1 MLKNYFKIAWRN
13 LVRNRAFSAIN
24 ITGLAIG
31 LASCMLISLYVLDEL
46 SYDRFHEKGDRIV
59 RVVFKGIMQ
68 GGEMKEAHVMPPT
81 AAALK
86 ADYPE
91 VQESTRLR
99 QGGSPLVLLN
109 QKLYT
114 DDRLAFVDSNF
125 LQVFTFPLVEGNV
138 KTALLQPNTV
148 VISEKLA
155 EKYFGKQNA
164 MGKLLTFK
172 DWKTPYTVTGV
183 MKEMPAHS
191 HIRYD
196 MLASMASLED
206 AKSNSWMISEFFTY
220 LVLPEGYDYKK
231 LEAKLPQ
238 TVAKY
243 MGPQL
248 KQALGLT
255 LDEFRKKGNNVG
267 LYLQPLTDIHLHSD
281 FQYELGATGDLRY
294 VYSFGAIAVIMLLI
308 ACINFMN
315 LSTAGSSKRAR
326 EVGVRKVMGSEK
338 IELVAQFLMESILL
352 TGIALVLGTIICLA
366 GLPLLN
372 SLSGKDLGLS
382 LEAIP
387 SLLTALLLFGLFVGV
402 FAGSYPAFFLSSF
415 KPISVLKGG
424 NAVTKL
430 NSSGKNIGLR
440 SGLVVFQFFVSITL
454 MVGAT
459 VVYQQLKFIQTKKLG
474 YDKDQVLVV
483 PAWALGKNQTVFKD
497 ELLRDSRVSHITLSG
512 YIPAGPS
519 NNNNY
524 MISPETNTS
533 QLLKTLRYEVD
544 YDYVATLGME
554 IAQGRNFSKDY
565 GMDSTG
571 IIINE
576 TAAKA
581 LGWQQNALGK
591 TVSRRNNEGQ
601 TSVYRVIGIVKDFHF
616 KSLHDQISPLVMT
629 LSQDNGWMIIKT
641 KNKEVSGLLAKM
653 QNQWDS
659 YKPDLPFTYSFLDE
673 RFNETYKVE
682 QKTGQI
688 LGLFAGLTIFV
699 ACMGLFGLAIFTAEQ
714 RTKEIGVRKVLGAS
728 VAGIVALLS
737 KDFLKLVMVAIV
749 IALPTSWWLM
759 NRWLQG
765 FAYKIDIS
773 WWALTLASLVSIGIA
788 LATVSF
794 QSVKAALMNPV
805 KSLRSE

>member
-1 MLKNYFKIAWRN
+1 MLQNYFKIAWRN
-13 LVRNRAFSAIN
+13 LARNRAFSAIN
-24 ITGLAIG
+24 IIGLAIG
-31 LASCMLISLYVLDEL
+31 LASCMLISLFVLDEL
-46 SYDRFHEKGDRIV
+46 SFDRFHEKGDRIV

-68 GGEMKEAHVMPPT
+68 GGEMKEAHAMPPT

-91 VQESTRLR
+91 VLEATRLR
-99 QGGSPLVLLN
+99 RGGAPVVLLN

-114 DDRLAFVDSNF
+114 DDQLAFVDSNF
-125 LQVFTFPLVEGNV
+125 LQVFTFPLIEGNS
-138 KTALLQPNTV
+138 KTALLQPNTI
-148 VISEKLA
+148 VITRALA
-155 EKYFGKQNA
+155 EKYYGKHDA
-164 MGKLLTFK
+164 VGRLLTFK
-172 DWKTPYTVTGV
+172 DQKMPYTVTGV
-183 MKEMPAHS
+183 MDEMPAHS
-191 HIRYD
+191 HIQFD
-196 MLASMASLED
+196 MLASMSSLED
-206 AKSNSWMISEFFTY
+206 AKSTSWMISEFFTY
-220 LVLPEGYDYKK
+220 LVLPEGYDYKQ

-248 KQALGLT
+248 KQALGMTLT
-255 LDEFRKKGNNVG
+255 EFRKKGNNIG
-267 LYLQPLTDIHLHSD
+267 LYLQPLHEIHLHSD
-281 FQYELGATGDLRY
+281 FQYDLGTNGDLRY
-294 VYSFGAIAVIMLLI
+294 VYIFGAIAIIMLLI

-352 TGIALVLGTIICLA
+352 TGIALFLGTLICLA

-372 SLSGKDLGLS
+372 SLSGKNLSLS

-387 SLLTALLLFGLFVGV
+387 ALIPALLLFGLFVGV

-424 NAVTKL
+424 SAVIKL

-440 SGLVVFQFFVSITL
+440 SGLVVFQFFISITL

-459 VVYQQLKFIQTKKLG
+459 VVYQQLKFIQNKKLG
-474 YDKDQVLVV
+474 YDKDQILVI
-483 PAWALGKNQTVFKD
+483 PAWALGKNLPVFKE
-497 ELLRDSRVSHITLSG
+497 ELLRDSRVSNVSLSG
-512 YIPAGPS
+512 YVPAGPS
-519 NNNNY
+519 DNNNY
-524 MISPETNTS
+524 MISPDNNAS

-544 YDYVATLGME
+544 YDYLATLGMQMV
-554 IAQGRNFSKDY
+554 QGRNFSKNF
-565 GMDSTG
+565 GLDSTA
-571 IIINE
+571 IILNE

-581 LGWQQNALGK
+581 LGWQDNAIGK
-591 TVSRRNNEGQ
+591 TVSRRNNEGKG
-601 TSVYRVIGIVKDFHF
+601 SSYHVIGIVKDFHF
-616 KSLHDQISPLVMT
+616 KSLRDPISPLVMT
-629 LSQDNGWMIIKT
+629 LNQGYGWMIVKT

-653 QNQWDS
+653 QDQWDS
-659 YKPDLPFTYSFLDE
+659 FKPDLPFTYSFLDE
-673 RFNETYKVE
+673 RFNETYKTE
-682 QKTGQI
+682 QRTGQI

-728 VAGIVALLS
+728 VVGIVALLS
-737 KDFLKLVMVAIV
+737 KDFLKLVCVAIV
-749 IALPTSWWLM
+749 IALPVSWWM
-759 NRWLQG
+759 MSRWLQA
-765 FAYKIDIS
+765 FAYKVDIA
-773 WWALTLASLVSIGIA
+773 WWMLALASVLSVAVA
-788 LATVSF
+788 LFTVSF